1 MFKADIFKGEFM
13 NKNIKVAIGADAFPP
28 TIDGISNMVQSYADI
43 LNRQCCE
50 AVVVTPKN
58 PNKQDEKYNY
68 KIYRYKSWYFPNK
81 EEYSYGWPFRKSLS
95 MDLVNMNFDILHS
108 HVPIATSYFFRCV
121 NRIKR
126 IPHVLTWHTKYER
139 DLDTRIGVKA
149 AKDFAYHFISNNIN
163 SADEI
168 WVTSEGS
175 VQSLRKFGYTGD
187 YVLMPNGCDMPKKC
201 FSQEE
206 IDSLKESN
214 NIPKNVPLLI
224 YVGRMI
230 WYKNIRLTL
239 DACKKLKDSGRDF
252 RLVMIGFGQDENDIQ
267 KYYKELDIED
277 KVIWKGKILDRVEL
291 QKYYGAADLLV
302 FPSTFDTNGLVVREA
317 ASCATP
323 AVLVKDSCAAEGIE
337 DNETGFLCEE
347 NADSLADRL
356 SEIIDNKE
364 LLDRT
369 GKNAQEKIYIS
380 REDSVKRAYER
391 YKIVIE
397 NFYKEGKD
405 KEKYIY

>member
-1 MFKADIFKGEFM
+1 M

-28 TIDGISNMVQSYADI
+28 TIDGISNMAQSYAEI
-43 LNRQCCE
+43 LNNECCE
-50 AVVVTPKN
+50 AVIVTPKN

-68 KIYRYKSWYFPNK
+68 EIYRYKSWYFPNK
-81 EEYSYGWPFRKSLS
+81 EGYSYGWPFRKSLS
-95 MDLVNMNFDILHS
+95 LDIISKNFDILHS

-126 IPHVLTWHTKYER
+126 IPVVLTYHTKYEY
-139 DLDTRIGVKA
+139 DLDTRIPIKR
-149 AKDFAYHFISNNIN
+149 AKKFAYNFMLNNIN
-163 SADEI
+163 SADEV

-175 VQSLRKFGYTGD
+175 VQSLRKFGYTGN
-187 YVLMPNGCDMPKKC
+187 YIVMPNGCDMPKKT
-201 FSQEE
+201 FTEAEINTVKEE
-206 IDSLKESN
+206 N
-214 NIPKNVPLLI
+214 NIPKNIPLFI

-230 WYKNIRLTL
+230 WYKNIKLIL
-239 DACKKLKDSGRDF
+239 DSCKNLKENGKDF
-252 RLVMIGFGQDENDIQ
+252 RLIMIGFGQDENDIQ
-267 KYYKELDIED
+267 KYYKELGIED
-277 KVIWKGKILDRVEL
+277 KIIWKGKILDRTEL

-323 AVLVKDSCAAEGIE
+323 AVLVENSCAAEGIE
-337 DNETGFLCEE
+337 DCETGFLCNE
-347 NADSLADRL
+347 NINSLTDKL
-356 SEIIDNKE
+356 TEIMQNKS
-364 LLDRT
+364 LLIKT

-397 NFYKEGKD
+397 NFYKNGKD